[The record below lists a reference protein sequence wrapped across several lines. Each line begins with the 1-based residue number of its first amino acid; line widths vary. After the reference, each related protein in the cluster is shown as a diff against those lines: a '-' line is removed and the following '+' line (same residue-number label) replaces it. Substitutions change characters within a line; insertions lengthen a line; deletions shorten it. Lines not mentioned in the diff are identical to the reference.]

1 MLPATAD
8 RPVPPAATGAPV
20 AAPVIAATLAA
31 DRMPRVAL
39 IGNPNTGKT
48 TLFNRLCGA
57 RAKTSNFP
65 GTTTSARIGRAIVSS
80 PDTSRTLVEP
90 RTLEVT
96 DLPGLYRLSLDV
108 PESRIC
114 REVLL
119 GEGLYRPPDVV
130 LVVVDACNLTRNLML
145 VGELLRF
152 ERPVIV
158 ALNMVDLAQRRGLTL
173 DADAL
178 SQQLGCPVIP
188 IVARRGV
195 GLDELRAAL
204 DRIVSQ
210 PRALALP
217 RPAVMPPAEETATF
231 ATSTSSLGTSSPGL
245 SSSGASLS
253 SASPERARDI
263 SQTLE
268 GWADR
273 IVGTSV
279 GGTAAV
285 GSGTDT
291 LTERLDETFTHPIA
305 GLLFF
310 VVIMGGLFYT
320 LFALAQLPMD
330 LIEGTFTHLGN
341 WVTEVL
347 PDGPVRDLIAN
358 GIIGGIAGTV
368 VFLPQICLLF
378 FLISIL
384 EDTGYLARAAF
395 VMDRVLCRFG
405 LPGHAFVP
413 LLSSHACALPGIMS
427 TRLIPDRRDRLAT
440 ILVAPFMSCSA
451 RLPVYV
457 LLTSMLF
464 VDRPLYAGLAFA
476 GCYMLGGT
484 AALLS
489 ALLFRRTVM
498 KGVARPMVL
507 ELPSYKMPSFTNALI
522 SAKDQGWA
530 FLKTA
535 GTIIMAI
542 CIVMWWL
549 STYPH
554 TEPPAAAHA
563 LQAQAAAAPTE
574 DERAALTEQADELI
588 AKTAQANSFAG
599 RLGKGIQPLFA
610 PLGYDW
616 QLTVGVLTSFAAR
629 EVFVSTMS
637 VLLGGTDDPDLADQ
651 GVIQRIRTAKRDDGQ
666 PVFTVATS
674 ASALVFFV
682 LAMQCLST
690 LAVTRKET
698 GGLKWPGVQLVYMT
712 SLAYIC
718 AFVTYQGLRL
728 MGVS

>member
-8 RPVPPAATGAPV
+8 RPAHATASTSAAPPAAASATV
-20 AAPVIAATLAA
+20 AERL
-31 DRMPRVAL
+31 PRVAL

-65 GTTTSARIGRAIVSS
+65 GTTTSARIGRAIVSPS
-80 PDTSRTLVEP
+80 DTSRALVDP
-90 RTLEVT
+90 RTVEVT
-96 DLPGLYRLSLDV
+96 DLPGLYRLSLDL
-108 PESRIC
+108 PESRIV
-114 REVLL
+114 REVLQ
-119 GEGLYRPPDVV
+119 GEGLYRAPDVV

-173 DADAL
+173 DAARL
-178 SQQLGCPVIP
+178 SEELGCPVIP
-188 IVARRGV
+188 IVARRAI
-195 GLDELRAAL
+195 GLDELRATL
-204 DRIVSQ
+204 DRVVSQ
-210 PRALALP
+210 PSRARALP
-217 RPAVMPPAEETATF
+217 RPVAEGEA
-231 ATSTSSLGTSSPGL
+231 
-245 SSSGASLS
+245 
-253 SASPERARDI
+253 
-263 SQTLE
+263 LE
-268 GWADR
+268 AWADR
-273 IVGTSV
+273 LVDVSV
-279 GGTAAV
+279 GGTGAV
-285 GSGTDT
+285 GSGADT
-291 LTERLDETFTHPIA
+291 LTERLDETFTHPVA

-310 VVIMGGLFYT
+310 VLIMGGLFYT
-320 LFALAQLPMD
+320 LFALAQVPMD
-330 LIEGTFTHLGN
+330 LIEGTFAHLGT
-341 WVTEVL
+341 WVTGVL

-507 ELPSYKMPSFTNALI
+507 ELPSYKMPSFANALI

-554 TEPPAAAHA
+554 SDPPPQAVA
-563 LQAQAAAAPTE
+563 LQAQAATAQTE
-574 DERAALTEQADELI
+574 TERTSLNEQADELI
-588 AKTAQANSFAG
+588 AEHAQANSFAG
-599 RLGKGIQPLFA
+599 RLGKSIQPVFA

-651 GVIQRIRTAKRDDGQ
+651 GVVQRIRTAKRDDGQ

-698 GGLKWPGVQLVYMT
+698 GSLKWPAVQLVYMT
-712 SLAYIC
+712 SLAYVC

-728 MGVS
+728 MGIS